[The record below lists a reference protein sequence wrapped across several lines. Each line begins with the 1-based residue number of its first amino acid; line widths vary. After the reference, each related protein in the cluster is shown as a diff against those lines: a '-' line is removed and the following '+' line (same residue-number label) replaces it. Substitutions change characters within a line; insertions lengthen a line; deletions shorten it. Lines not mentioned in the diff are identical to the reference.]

1 MKVSVIENAE
11 IKAYEATLNTHLN
24 LVFGQSSRLLLNSEF
39 VCAILVEDESQI
51 IATGFAYSRLM
62 NQGST
67 NFKAGIIGGIAVIPS
82 KRGLGLAKIIVK
94 ELDRYLE
101 SFGVTHTF
109 LFAYEPD
116 VYKSSGY
123 SELLLPIH
131 YFDEQQKN
139 WKQFVYRGGM
149 VKSYNDSCALSEQ
162 VIEFN
167 GCVY

>member
-11 IKAYEATLNTHLN
+11 IKDYEAKLNTHLTS
-24 LVFGQSSRLLLNSEF
+24 VFGQNSRFLLSSEF

-62 NQGST
+62 NQGSK
-67 NFKAGIIGGIAVIPS
+67 NFKAGLIGGIAVIPS
-82 KRGLGLAKIIVK
+82 KRGLGLAKIIVD

-101 SFGVTHTF
+101 SFGVIHSF
-109 LFAYEPD
+109 LFAYNPD

-131 YFDEQQKN
+131 YFDEQQKS

-149 VKSYNDSCALSEQ
+149 VKSYNEGCVLSDQ